1 MTLLAFASSIE
12 DYRFDR
18 NKVHSAETIIYIT
31 LAAVIC
37 GAETWNEIEDFG
49 HCKIDF
55 FSRTIPSF
63 NGIPSH
69 DTFNRFF
76 TVLDTSYFENQFRE
90 WVKSICGKYKGVVAI
105 DGKTICGAYESEEA
119 KLFRGTYLK
128 PSSPKY
134 KLHMVSAWAADNGI
148 SLGQIKTE
156 EKSNEI
162 TAIPELLEA
171 LDIKEC
177 IITIDAMGCQKTIA
191 SKIIDKEADYV
202 LAVKNNHMHLYKEIE
217 HFFTIWSAEKP
228 NRVSVYEKSETGHGR
243 LEKRTCIAC
252 DNLYWLNAKD
262 YTQWAG
268 LKTFACVI
276 TERTVPGERG
286 PRKQKETRYY
296 ISSLALDA
304 ELIASSV
311 RKHWSVENN
320 LHWQLDVSFNE
331 DYGRKKNNAAV
342 NFSLVSKTALS
353 MLKHYES
360 KSSIARKRKSAG
372 WSDDVLQS
380 ILSVEKF

>member
-37 GAETWNEIEDFG
+37 GAETWDEIEDFG

-134 KLHMVSAWAADNGI
+134 KLHMVSAWAAGNGI

-171 LDIKEC
+171 LDIKAC
-177 IITIDAMGCQKTIA
+177 IITIEPVGGI
-191 SKIIDKEADYV
+191 
-202 LAVKNNHMHLYKEIE
+202 
-217 HFFTIWSAEKP
+217 
-228 NRVSVYEKSETGHGR
+228 
-243 LEKRTCIAC
+243 
-252 DNLYWLNAKD
+252 NL
-262 YTQWAG
+262 
-268 LKTFACVI
+268 
-276 TERTVPGERG
+276 
-286 PRKQKETRYY
+286 
-296 ISSLALDA
+296 S
-304 ELIASSV
+304 
-311 RKHWSVENN
+311 
-320 LHWQLDVSFNE
+320 
-331 DYGRKKNNAAV
+331 
-342 NFSLVSKTALS
+342 
-353 MLKHYES
+353 
-360 KSSIARKRKSAG
+360 
-372 WSDDVLQS
+372 
-380 ILSVEKF
+380 